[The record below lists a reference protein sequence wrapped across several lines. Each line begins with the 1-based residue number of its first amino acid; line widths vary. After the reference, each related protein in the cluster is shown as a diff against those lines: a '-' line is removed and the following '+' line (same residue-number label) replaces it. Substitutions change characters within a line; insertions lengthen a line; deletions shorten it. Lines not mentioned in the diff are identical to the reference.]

1 MSQVASAAVS
11 ADLAARNLHA
21 ALTLLQAL
29 VAGGLRQLVVCPG
42 SRSAPL
48 AVAAG
53 LLAAQGHLALH
64 TAIDERSAAFFALGL
79 GRASGLP
86 AAVITTSGTAVANL
100 LPAVVEADY
109 GTIPLLLL
117 TADRPA
123 HLKGCGANQTVNQE
137 AFLLANLRWQGCAD
151 PAGLAVCPPDSL
163 IELAA
168 QALAHCCGPTLG
180 STVDP
185 AVAPGPVQLNLP
197 FAEPLHAD
205 AAALASQ
212 LLVTGLD
219 PQQAGGLAVAPAAA
233 APSGAAAPT
242 ASALDPDRPGIVVAG
257 PWRGQPAAWPRFVEA
272 LRRWQQRSGW
282 PVLADGLSGLRG
294 TPGLKVVAGYDL
306 VGPQLPA
313 ALRAQLPA
321 LQVLRLGPLPAS
333 RRLQGLLEACGG
345 PQGLVSEG
353 DGRPLDPLGRCGWQ
367 WSAGLAFWVEAVLG
381 ASPGAVPS
389 AATPAPLPEAPV
401 AAPGAEQAA
410 EPGAALAAAWRSWE
424 GTLQH
429 WLDQQLLAP
438 TAPWG
443 EPALAR
449 RLAQWLPA
457 DRPLVLANSSPVR
470 DWESFTPG
478 HGPARTLL
486 GCRGASGIDGTLSF
500 ACGVAEAAGGA
511 VLLSGDLALLHD
523 SNGWLWRS
531 QLQAP
536 LLVLLID
543 NGGGGIFEQLPIR
556 PAAAAP
562 LDFER
567 LFAMPQAVDPC
578 ALAAAHGVPSRVV
591 GDWPQLQ
598 EALAWGLGEPIALV
612 VLRTD
617 RRADALR
624 RQELRRMACALAD
637 LP

>member
-1 MSQVASAAVS
+1 MS

-21 ALTLLQAL
+21 AHTLLQAL
-29 VAGGLRQLVVCPG
+29 VAGGVRQLVVCPG

-48 AVAAG
+48 AAAAG
-53 LLAAQGHLALH
+53 LLAAQGRLVLH

-79 GRASGLP
+79 GRAAGIP

-109 GTIPLLLL
+109 GTVPLLLL

-137 AFLLANLRWQGCAD
+137 AFLAANLRWQGCSD
-151 PAGLAVCPPDSL
+151 PAGLAVCAPSTL
-163 IELAA
+163 QELAA
-168 QALAHCCGPTLG
+168 QALAHCCGPTL
-180 STVDP
+180 
-185 AVAPGPVQLNLP
+185 APGPVQLNLP
-197 FAEPLHAD
+197 FDEPLHA
-205 AAALASQ
+205 AAEALEAQ
-212 LLVTGLD
+212 LLVAAQDPVPTG
-219 PQQAGGLAVAPAAA
+219 ASPAATNST
-233 APSGAAAPT
+233 APPPVLDSAPPR
-242 ASALDPDRPGIVVAG
+242 ALDPARPGLVVAG
-257 PWRGQPAAWPRFVEA
+257 PWRGQPAAWPGFLEA
-272 LRRWQQRSGW
+272 LQRWQARSGW

-294 TPGLKVVAGYDL
+294 TPGLEVVAGYDL
-306 VGPQLPA
+306 VGPQLPP
-313 ALRAQLPA
+313 ALRDQLGN

-333 RRLQGLLEACGG
+333 RRLQALLEACGG

-353 DGRPLDPLGRCGWQ
+353 DRRPLDPLGRCDWQ
-367 WSAGLAFWVEAVLG
+367 WSDGLGSWVDAVLTE
-381 ASPGAVPS
+381 SPGAR
-389 AATPAPLPEAPV
+389 
-401 AAPGAEQAA
+401 
-410 EPGAALAAAWRSWE
+410 PGAAVEAEAGDARAAGQAGAWRAWE
-424 GTLQH
+424 SRLQH
-429 WLDQQLLAP
+429 WLDQQLLGAA
-438 TAPWG
+438 APWG

-449 RLAQWLPA
+449 HLARWLPA

-478 HGPARTLL
+478 DGQPLTLL

-523 SNGWLWRS
+523 SNGWLWRP

-556 PAAAAP
+556 PTAPAP

-578 ALAAAHGVPSRVV
+578 ALAAAHGVPSRQV
-591 GDWPQLQ
+591 GDWHQL
-598 EALAWGLGEPIALV
+598 EDALAWGLAEPMALV
-612 VLRTD
+612 LVRTD
-617 RRADALR
+617 RRADALW

>member
-29 VAGGLRQLVVCPG
+29 VARGLRQLVVCPG

-53 LLAAQGHLALH
+53 LLAAQGRLALH

-117 TADRPA
+117 TADRPG

-137 AFLLANLRWQGCAD
+137 GFLLANLRWQGCAD
-151 PAGLAVCPPDSL
+151 PAGLAVCSPASL

-168 QALAHCCGPTLG
+168 QALAHSCGTAPG
-180 STVDP
+180 STLDSKLDP

-197 FAEPLHAD
+197 FAEPLHPD
-205 AAALASQ
+205 AEALASQ
-212 LLVTGLD
+212 LLVAGLD
-219 PQQAGGLAVAPAAA
+219 PQQAGGLPLVSADLAAAA
-233 APSGAAAPT
+233 AP
-242 ASALDPDRPGIVVAG
+242 ALDPDRPGIVVAG
-257 PWRGQPAAWPRFVEA
+257 PWRGAPAAWPRFVEA
-272 LRRWQQRSGW
+272 LRRWQARSGW

-294 TPGLKVVAGYDL
+294 TPGLEVVAGYDL
-306 VGPQLPA
+306 VGPQLPP

-353 DGRPLDPLGRCGWQ
+353 DGRPLDPLGRCRWQ
-367 WSAGLAFWVEAVLG
+367 WSAGLGSWVEAVLG
-381 ASPGAVPS
+381 ASPGAPS
-389 AATPAPLPEAPV
+389 SAVTPAALAE
-401 AAPGAEQAA
+401 APGAE
-410 EPGAALAAAWRSWE
+410 LAAAWRSWE

-438 TAPWG
+438 TSPWG

-449 RLAQWLPA
+449 RLARWLPT

-500 ACGVAEAAGGA
+500 GCGVAQAAGGA

-556 PAAAAP
+556 LAAAAP

-591 GDWPQLQ
+591 GSWPQLQ

-617 RRADALR
+617 RRADALW